1 MGQGSSGNSGKGG
14 TAPQPGAMSGGV
26 ASGLVAS
33 GVITT
38 RLKAPAPQAIAARVP
53 LAPRSFSSQA
63 SPARAAIGASVRAR
77 LAATPG
83 VARIPKDRLE
93 AYVVPHF
100 LSAQECEGLMR
111 LIDRG
116 KVPSGL
122 LAPSADPDFR
132 TSESCNLS
140 PLDPIVGRLEA
151 RINALVGIEARFGE
165 TVQGQR
171 YAVGQQFKP
180 HHDFFHVDQPYWREQ
195 EPRGG
200 QRTWTVMAFLNQPE
214 AGGQTAFPNAGL
226 RITPARAHLLIWNN
240 LDEDGAPND
249 YSLHQGMPVE
259 AGVKYVLTKWYRE
272 RPWTGFTGQVLSY
285 A

>member
-1 MGQGSSGNSGKGG
+1 MRKEE
-14 TAPQPGAMSGGV
+14 
-26 ASGLVAS
+26 

-38 RLKAPAPQAIAARVP
+38 RVNAGTITASPKVAAPTVAAPKVEAAPAAPAARSEAA
-53 LAPRSFSSQA
+53 L
-63 SPARAAIGASVRAR
+63 RAESAAAVRAR

-100 LSAQECEGLMR
+100 LSEEECEGLMR
-111 LIDRG
+111 LIDAG

-122 LAPSADPDFR
+122 LAPTADPEFR

-140 PLDPIVGRLEA
+140 PADPLVGGLEA
-151 RINALVGIEARFGE
+151 RLNKLMGIEPQFGE

-180 HHDFFHVDQPYWREQ
+180 HHDFFHTTEAYWKEQ
-195 EPRGG
+195 QTRGG
-200 QRTWTVMAFLNQPE
+200 QRTWTVMAFLNKPD
-214 AGGQTAFPNAGL
+214 AGGQTAFPKAGL
-226 RITPARAHLLIWNN
+226 KITPAPAHLLIWNN
-240 LDEDGAPND
+240 LDVNGELND
-249 YSLHQGMPVE
+249 FSLHQGMPVE

-272 RPWTGFTGQVLSY
+272 RPWNGFTGAGLAY
-285 A
+285 Y